1 MFNETHKFESQH
13 LQPLCFEADTSP
25 EDAKQ
30 ITEERSSI
38 YWTQSVKAPILILSG
53 EVDEIVP
60 PNQAHLMA
68 EKIERGGCT
77 VEVHV
82 YEGEGHIV
90 QKGSSLKDMEV
101 RCEAWFRKYCGGLD
115 TTP

>member
-1 MFNETHKFESQH
+1 
-13 LQPLCFEADTSP
+13 
-25 EDAKQ
+25 
-30 ITEERSSI
+30 
-38 YWTQSVKAPILILSG
+38 
-53 EVDEIVP
+53 
-60 PNQAHLMA
+60 MA